1 MLTISYHNKQE
12 LTTTQ
17 RLGLASLIIKVKAW
31 EIENK
36 IQLEMIAKKEISDK
50 TKLNVL
56 TKSLAETVRS
66 FGKFLKQD
74 KYFSRAPSWVNMRT
88 SNFSNYL
95 LINISSFTHNRSNV

>member
-1 MLTISYHNKQE
+1 MIYHNNKQE

-36 IQLEMIAKKEISDK
+36 TQLEIIARKEISDK

-66 FGKFLKQD
+66 FGKFLKENT
-74 KYFSRAPSWVNMRT
+74 YFSRVPSWVKMKI
-88 SNFSNYL
+88 SCFSNYL
-95 LINISSFTHNRSNV
+95 LIDVSSFTYIRSDI

>member
-1 MLTISYHNKQE
+1 MLTILYYNNKQE

-36 IQLEMIAKKEISDK
+36 IQLEIIARKEISDK
-50 TKLNVL
+50 TKLNIL

-66 FGKFLKQD
+66 FGKFFFRESM
-74 KYFSRAPSWVNMRT
+74 FSRALSWVQTNNSR
-88 SNFSNYL
+88 SSNYFL
-95 LINISSFTHNRSNV
+95 SH

>member
-1 MLTISYHNKQE
+1 MLYANHIHHNIKQE

-36 IQLEMIAKKEISDK
+36 IQLEIIARKEISDR

-66 FGKFLKQD
+66 FGEF
-74 KYFSRAPSWVNMRT
+74 F
-88 SNFSNYL
+88 
-95 LINISSFTHNRSNV
+95 

>member
-66 FGKFLKQD
+66 FGEFFKT
-74 KYFSRAPSWVNMRT
+74 KYVLLTRT
-88 SNFSNYL
+88 LLDSNE
-95 LINISSFTHNRSNV
+95 IH